1 MFIIEFQ
8 MEHHLA
14 PGLTVQQTIMQA
26 ASKQSTE
33 MLRNLALTLGVS
45 DRIFQWT
52 CLRAKANLQ
61 AWGEI
66 QAIFQTK
73 VEITIID
80 FKNIIQN
87 ERHELNSYDFICSP
101 G

>member
-1 MFIIEFQ
+1 MTQIYPLSCTEFQ
-8 MEHHLA
+8 IQNHLDV
-14 PGLTVQQTIMQA
+14 GLTAQQTITQA
-26 ASKQSTE
+26 ASKNSTE
-33 MLRNLALTLGVS
+33 VLRNLATSLGIS

-73 VEITIID
+73 VCFHSCYRLPREKTYKID
-80 FKNIIQN
+80 SKK
-87 ERHELNSYDFICSP
+87 
-101 G
+101 